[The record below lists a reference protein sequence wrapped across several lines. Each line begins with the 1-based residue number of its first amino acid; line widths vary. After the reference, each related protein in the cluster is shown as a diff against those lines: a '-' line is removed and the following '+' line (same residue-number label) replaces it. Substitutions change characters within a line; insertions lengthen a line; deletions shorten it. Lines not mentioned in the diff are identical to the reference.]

1 MKLFYAHLLF
11 NYRYK
16 RAIKDAE
23 YRELLSDNSY
33 NVILCT
39 CNETCSRRLR
49 RLAEKGRI
57 AQCIVDECGMSS
69 EPETIAAASLCDHVV
84 LIGDHKQLQPVIKYH
99 MARDCGLGKSLFERY
114 AESRPKLMI
123 TLNTQYRMVSFIRKI
138 GSTKTSIDSQL
149 WYHTTIMIKF
159 VVLMLCLFLS

>member
-1 MKLFYAHLLF
+1 MKLFYAYLLC

-49 RLAEKGRI
+49 KLAEEGRI
-57 AQCIVDECGMSS
+57 AQCIIDECGMSS

-99 MARDCGLGKSLFERY
+99 MARDCGLGRSLFERY

-123 TLNTQYRMVSFIRKI
+123 TLNTQYRMVSF
-138 GSTKTSIDSQL
+138 
-149 WYHTTIMIKF
+149 Y
-159 VVLMLCLFLS
+159 